1 MSHGFPQQDT
11 DTLEALLSDS
21 EAIALKGDMHSKL
34 MKVLEHA
41 RGYTLHVNALN
52 DAGLLLP
59 SADLNFTRG
68 LVRDAFEEIIE
79 DYCSERKQQC
89 APDSLACIEWPTN
102 ILAASDAF
110 PTAVF
115 STLLTADGMQRAR
128 EGVSR
133 MLDSIDWPAVVRAIQ
148 KEVDALE
155 AKGHYLRCRALVEL
169 LRLRSAAKNVVFKS
183 GSYRFNLAT
192 VMEEFTHRSNEE
204 RYHLAE
210 HLAALDEQGGTRLAD
225 GVAELAS
232 AVHALPFGKML
243 ESRATFGKGTDLELV
258 CFKSK
263 TEVRMTPEGMEALHA
278 YVSLWGSP
286 DHKALM
292 AAIGNVGA
300 DA

>member
-1 MSHGFPQQDT
+1 MSHHIPQQNT
-11 DTLEALLSDS
+11 DTLEALLADA
-21 EAIALKGDMHSKL
+21 EAIALKGEMHSKL

-41 RGYTLHVNALN
+41 REYSFHVESLIT
-52 DAGLLLP
+52 AGINLP

-68 LVRDAFEEIIE
+68 LVRDAFAEVME

-115 STLLTADGMQRAR
+115 STLLTDDGMQRAR
-128 EGVSR
+128 QGVSR
-133 MLDSIDWPAVVRAIQ
+133 VLDSIDWPAVVREIQ
-148 KEVDALE
+148 KEVDSLE
-155 AKGHYLRCRALVEL
+155 AKGHFMRCRALVEL
-169 LRLRSAAKNVVFKS
+169 LRLRSAARNVVFKA

-210 HLAALDEQGGTRLAD
+210 HLAVLDELSGTRLAD
-225 GVAELAS
+225 GVAELAT
-232 AVHALPFGKML
+232 AVHALPFGKMI

-263 TEVRMTPEGMEALHA
+263 TEVRMTPEGMEALQA
-278 YVSLWGSP
+278 YVSLWGVP
-286 DHKALM
+286 DHKDLM
-292 AAIGNVGA
+292 AAIGNAGA